1 MAGEGKMSREE
12 AGKSGGKHTAGKTR
26 HFTRES
32 KERLIEGARKGGA
45 AEKHISPEARER
57 MREGGRKGG
66 ERSHSND

>member
-1 MAGEGKMSREE
+1 MAGEEKMSKQE
-12 AGKSGGKHTAGKTR
+12 AGKTGGKHTAGKER

-45 AEKHISPEARER
+45 APKHISSESRER